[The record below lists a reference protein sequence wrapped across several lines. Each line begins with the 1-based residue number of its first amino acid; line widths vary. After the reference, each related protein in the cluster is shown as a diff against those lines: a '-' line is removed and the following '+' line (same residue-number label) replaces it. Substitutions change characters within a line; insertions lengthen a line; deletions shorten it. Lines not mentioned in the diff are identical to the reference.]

1 MQRYFASIDK
11 ECFIHLSKDDEHH
24 VLHVM
29 RMKKGDEIEVV
40 DNQKLFLCRLDDT
53 NPLVISMVH
62 EIASDVEISD
72 DVTLLFALTKGDK
85 TDLVLQKATELGVKK
100 VALIQ
105 SERTVVK
112 YDEKD
117 IEKKSQRFIKIM
129 KEASEQ
135 SHRLVVPE
143 FLGIY
148 NLKTL
153 PLQAYSDVN
162 FVAYEKDASKAN
174 EQFQGLEKGK
184 SVSILVGPEGG
195 FSEQEIAHLTKLGF
209 IRTSLGKRIL
219 RAETAAIYALSVIGY
234 LLENEKAI

>member
-1 MQRYFASIDK
+1 MQRYFANIDQDYFVHVSK
-11 ECFIHLSKDDEHH
+11 EDEHH
-24 VLHVM
+24 ILHVM

-40 DNQKLFLCRLDDT
+40 DNKQLYLCRLDDT
-53 NPLVISMVH
+53 NPLTISMVH
-62 EIASDVEISD
+62 EISSDVEIKE
-72 DVTLLFALTKGDK
+72 DVTLLYALTKGDK
-85 TDLVLQKATELGVKK
+85 IDLVLQKATELGVKK

-112 YDEKD
+112 YDSRD
-117 IEKKSQRFIKIM
+117 LEKKSQRFVKIM

-143 FLGIY
+143 FLGIF
-148 NLKTL
+148 NLKAL
-153 PLQAYSDVN
+153 PPQAFSDVN
-162 FVAYEKDASKAN
+162 FVAYEKDASKVS

-184 SVSILVGPEGG
+184 SVSILIGPEGG
-195 FSEQEIAHLTKLGF
+195 FSKQEIDNLVSLGF

-234 LLENEKAI
+234 LLDDEKLI

>member
-11 ECFIHLSKDDEHH
+11 DCFARLSKDDEHH

-40 DNQKLFLCRLDDT
+40 DNQRLFLCRVDET
-53 NPLVISMVH
+53 NPLLISMVH
-62 EIASDVEISD
+62 EIASDVELSE

-112 YDEKD
+112 YDDKD

-143 FLGIY
+143 FLGIF
-148 NLKTL
+148 NIKAL
-153 PLQAYSDVN
+153 PPQAFSDVN
-162 FVAYEKDASKAN
+162 FVAYEKDASKAK

-184 SVSILVGPEGG
+184 SISILVGPEGG
-195 FSEQEIAHLTKLGF
+195 FSEQEIANLTKLGF

-234 LLENEKAI
+234 LLEDEKAI

>member
-1 MQRYFASIDK
+1 MQRYFASIDQD
-11 ECFIHLSKDDEHH
+11 FYVHLSKDDEHH

-29 RMKKGDEIEVV
+29 RMKIGDEIEVV
-40 DNQKLFLCRLDDT
+40 DNKVLYLCRLDST

-62 EIASDVEISD
+62 EIASDVEINE
-72 DVTLLFALTKGDK
+72 DVTLLYALTKGDK

-112 YDEKD
+112 YDNKD

-143 FLGIY
+143 FLGIF
-148 NLKTL
+148 NLKSL
-153 PLQAYSDVN
+153 PPQAFSDVN
-162 FVAYEKDASKAN
+162 FVAYEKDASKAD

-184 SVSILVGPEGG
+184 SVSVLIGPEGG
-195 FSEQEIAHLTKLGF
+195 FSKQEIENLVNLGF

-234 LLENEKAI
+234 LLEK